1 MILKN
6 IDELKCFK
14 MFHADFS
21 DILHNKHLLDHCHFS
36 NSFNFTNDKN
46 QYLSLAFLDDGLGG
60 LQKE

>member
-1 MILKN
+1 
-6 IDELKCFK
+6 
-14 MFHADFS
+14 MFHAGFS